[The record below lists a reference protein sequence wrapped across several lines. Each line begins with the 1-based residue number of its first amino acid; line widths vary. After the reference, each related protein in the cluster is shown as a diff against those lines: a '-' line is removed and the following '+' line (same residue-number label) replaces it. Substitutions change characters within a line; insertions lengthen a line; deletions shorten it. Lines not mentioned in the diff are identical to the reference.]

1 MTAATLKNVPDGR
14 LVRACGI
21 VTGRQQPDT
30 SQGVVF
36 VTLEDETGVVQVIVW
51 RAVRERQR
59 HELTRSRLMAVHGV
73 WQREGEVCNLIAGR
87 LEDLTPLLGRLA
99 TESRDFH

>member
-1 MTAATLKNVPDGR
+1 MTAAQLQSAPDGR

-21 VTGRQQPDT
+21 VTCRQQPDT

-51 RAVRERQR
+51 RALRERQR
-59 HELTRSRLMAVHGV
+59 NELTRSRLMAVHGV
-73 WQREGEVCNLIAGR
+73 WQRDGDVCNLIAGR
-87 LEDLTPLLGRLA
+87 LENLTPLLGRLA
-99 TESRDFH
+99 PQSRDFH